1 MTNSPFS
8 GQIFWNKWL
17 PPKVN
22 CFMWRVFLK
31 RIQTKVNLSK
41 RGIVMP
47 SQRCPIC
54 NGEDETEDH
63 LFLSCPV
70 SKAVWTWIFK
80 WCGVN
85 MEQFNSLDHLLSILV
100 DNATSAKKRM
110 MSEAIVGGAVW
121 SIWKARNNLVFKG
134 NSFSAPIVFGE
145 FQASLYTWVKYR
157 GNCKSLLWQM
167 WCSNPFSLL

>member
-1 MTNSPFS
+1 MY
-8 GQIFWNKWL
+8 K
-17 PPKVN
+17 
-22 CFMWRVFLK
+22 
-31 RIQTKVNLSK
+31 
-41 RGIVMP
+41 
-47 SQRCPIC
+47 
-54 NGEDETEDH
+54 EDETEDH
-63 LFLSCPV
+63 LFISCPV
-70 SKAVWTWIFK
+70 SKVVWTWIFK

-100 DNATSAKKRM
+100 DNAACAKKRK

-167 WCSNPFSLL
+167 WYSNSFSLLQACLYPVVYLLARLFLINLVCWVGVMALP